1 MPNTTDYVHPS
12 EPNLRGLQ
20 HAMDYNQA
28 GEPIIRTSG
37 GSHDY
42 TINISAGAVDGV
54 SNIHKFGRN
63 PSVGGAPE
71 TIWEQGG
78 VYTYLTV
85 ASTVYV
91 SGADAQDGAAGTGA
105 RTVTVQGLDASYNAI
120 EETLTVDGAVS
131 QNSFLRVYRAF
142 VASAGSLQTNKGN
155 VLISTGA
162 SGGGT
167 VLAKI
172 ATIGTGTVFGQGQ
185 TNLALY
191 TIPAGTTGFLTNWN
205 IGVGA
210 YNDAVT
216 ANLYTREVGNG
227 LIFRTRDVMDV
238 PGGLHQRIYQV
249 PFALP
254 EKTDIEV
261 RAIAS
266 TGTNISSTFD
276 ILLYDTPRTL

>member
-1 MPNTTDYVHPS
+1 MAVGYLTEQNI
-12 EPNLRGLQ
+12 NIARGL
-20 HAMDYNQA
+20 
-28 GEPIIRTSG
+28 IR
-37 GSHDY
+37 
-42 TINISAGAVDGV
+42 GATV
-54 SNIHKFGRN
+54 IHKFGRN

-78 VYTYLTV
+78 IYTYLTV

-91 SGADAQDGAAGTGA
+91 SGADAQDSAAGTGA
-105 RTVTVQGLDASYNAI
+105 RTVTVQGLDANYNAI

-131 QNSFLRVYRAF
+131 TKSFLRVFRAF
-142 VASAGSLQTNKGN
+142 VASAGSLLTNKGD
-155 VLISTGA
+155 VLVSTGA

-172 ATIGTGTVFGQGQ
+172 ATIGTGTVYGQGQ

-191 TIPAGTTGFLTNWN
+191 TIPAGKTGYLTNWN
-205 IGVGA
+205 IGVGN

-216 ANLYTREVGNG
+216 ASLYTREAGNG

-238 PGGLHQRIYQV
+238 PGGFHQRVYQV

-254 EKTDIEV
+254 EKTDIEI

-266 TGTNISSTFD
+266 TGTNMSSTFD
-276 ILLYDTPRTL
+276 IILYDTPRTMQV

>member
-1 MPNTTDYVHPS
+1 MAISKYLANTQIS
-12 EPNLRGLQ
+12 ELIDLSEGRILG
-20 HAMDYNQA
+20 
-28 GEPIIRTSG
+28 T
-37 GSHDY
+37 
-42 TINISAGAVDGV
+42 T
-54 SNIHKFGRN
+54 NIHKFGRN

-78 VYTYLTV
+78 IYTYLTV
-85 ASTVYV
+85 ASTIYVY
-91 SGADAQDGAAGTGA
+91 GADAQDGADGTGA
-105 RTVTVQGLDASYNAI
+105 RTVTVQGLDANYNAI

-131 QNSFLRVYRAF
+131 TQSFLRVYRAF
-142 VASAGSLQTNKGN
+142 VASAGSLQTNKGD

-162 SGGGT
+162 SGSGT

-172 ATIGTGTVFGQGQ
+172 ATVGTGTVYGQGQ

-191 TIPAGTTGFLTNWN
+191 TIPAGKTGYLKNWN
-205 IGVGA
+205 IGVGS
-210 YNDAVT
+210 YNDSVT

-227 LIFRTRDVMDV
+227 LIFRTRDIMDV
-238 PGGLHQRIYQV
+238 PGGLHQRIYEV
-249 PFALP
+249 PYRLP

-276 ILLYDTPRTL
+276 IILVDINT

>member
-1 MPNTTDYVHPS
+1 MAVG
-12 EPNLRGLQ
+12 NLTEQ
-20 HAMDYNQA
+20 N
-28 GEPIIRTSG
+28 
-37 GSHDY
+37 
-42 TINISAGAVDGV
+42 INIARGV
-54 SNIHKFGRN
+54 IRGTTVIHKFGRN
-63 PSVGGAPE
+63 PNIGGIPE
-71 TIWEQGG
+71 TVWEQGG

-85 ASTVYV
+85 ASTIYV

-105 RTVTVQGLDASYNAI
+105 RTVTVQGLDADYNAI

-131 QNSFLRVYRAF
+131 TQSFLRVYRAF

>member
-1 MPNTTDYVHPS
+1 MAVGYLTEQNI
-12 EPNLRGLQ
+12 NIARGL
-20 HAMDYNQA
+20 
-28 GEPIIRTSG
+28 IR
-37 GSHDY
+37 
-42 TINISAGAVDGV
+42 GASV
-54 SNIHKFGRN
+54 IHKFGRN

-91 SGADAQDGAAGTGA
+91 SGADAQDSAAGTGA
-105 RTVTVQGLDASYNAI
+105 RTVTVQGLDANYNAI

-131 QNSFLRVYRAF
+131 TKSFLRVFRAF
-142 VASAGSLQTNKGN
+142 VATAGSLLTNKGD
-155 VLISTGA
+155 VLVSTGA

-172 ATIGTGTVFGQGQ
+172 ATIGTGTVYGQGQ

-191 TIPAGTTGFLTNWN
+191 TIPAGKTGYLTNWN
-205 IGVGA
+205 VGVGN

-216 ANLYTREVGNG
+216 ANLYTREAGNG

-266 TGTNISSTFD
+266 TGTNMSSTFD
-276 ILLYDTPRTL
+276 IILYDTPRTMQV

>member
-1 MPNTTDYVHPS
+1 MAVGYLTEQNI
-12 EPNLRGLQ
+12 NIARGLV
-20 HAMDYNQA
+20 
-28 GEPIIRTSG
+28 R
-37 GSHDY
+37 
-42 TINISAGAVDGV
+42 GASV
-54 SNIHKFGRN
+54 IHKFGRN
-63 PSVGGAPE
+63 PNVGGAPE

-78 VYTYLTV
+78 IYTYLTV

-91 SGADAQDGAAGTGA
+91 SGADAQDSAAGTGA
-105 RTVTVQGLDASYNAI
+105 RTVTVQGLDANYNAI

-131 QNSFLRVYRAF
+131 TQSFLRVFRAF
-142 VASAGSLQTNKGN
+142 VASAGSLQSNKGN
-155 VLISTGA
+155 VLVSTGA

-191 TIPAGTTGFLTNWN
+191 TIPAGKTGYLTNWN
-205 IGVGA
+205 VGVGN

-216 ANLYTREVGNG
+216 ANLYTRAFGNG

-238 PGGLHQRIYQV
+238 PGGLHKRIYQV

-266 TGTNISSTFD
+266 SGTNMSSTFD
-276 ILLYDTPRTL
+276 IILYDTPRTMQV

>member
-1 MPNTTDYVHPS
+1 MAVG
-12 EPNLRGLQ
+12 NLTEQ
-20 HAMDYNQA
+20 N
-28 GEPIIRTSG
+28 
-37 GSHDY
+37 
-42 TINISAGAVDGV
+42 INIARGV
-54 SNIHKFGRN
+54 IRGTTVIHKFGRN
-63 PSVGGAPE
+63 PNIGGIPE
-71 TIWEQGG
+71 TVWEQGG

-85 ASTVYV
+85 ASTIYV

-105 RTVTVQGLDASYNAI
+105 RTVTVQGLDADYNAI

-131 QNSFLRVYRAF
+131 TQSFLRVYRAF
-142 VASAGSLQTNKGN
+142 VVSAGSLQTNKGN

>member
-1 MPNTTDYVHPS
+1 MLLAIRRRKNMSRNSFLNESYF
-12 EPNLRGLQ
+12 NIARGK
-20 HAMDYNQA
+20 
-28 GEPIIRTSG
+28 
-37 GSHDY
+37 
-42 TINISAGAVDGV
+42 INKAT
-54 SNIHKFGRN
+54 NIHKFGRN
-63 PSVGGAPE
+63 PNVGGAPE

-91 SGADAQDGAAGTGA
+91 SGADAQDSAAGTGA
-105 RTVTVQGLDASYNAI
+105 RTVTVQGLDTDYNAI

-131 QNSFLRVYRAF
+131 TKSFLRVFRAF
-142 VASAGSLQTNKGN
+142 VASAGSLQTNKGD
-155 VLISTGA
+155 VLVSTGA

-172 ATIGTGTVFGQGQ
+172 ATIGTGTVYGQGQ

-191 TIPAGTTGFLTNWN
+191 TIPAGKKGYLTNWN

-210 YNDAVT
+210 YNDSVT
-216 ANLYTREVGNG
+216 ANLYTRDFGNG
-227 LIFRTRDVMDV
+227 LILRTRDVMDV

-266 TGTNISSTFD
+266 AGTNISSTFD
-276 ILLYDTPRTL
+276 IILIDN

>member
-1 MPNTTDYVHPS
+1 VARNSFLNESYFNVA
-12 EPNLRGLQ
+12 RGK
-20 HAMDYNQA
+20 
-28 GEPIIRTSG
+28 
-37 GSHDY
+37 
-42 TINISAGAVDGV
+42 INKASSV
-54 SNIHKFGRN
+54 HKFGRN
-63 PSVGGAPE
+63 PNVGGAPE

-78 VYTYLTV
+78 IYTYLTV

-91 SGADAQDGAAGTGA
+91 SGADAQDAASGTGA
-105 RTVTVQGLDASYNAI
+105 RTVTVQGLDANYNEI

-131 QNSFLRVYRAF
+131 TKSFLRVFRAF
-142 VASAGSLQTNKGN
+142 VATAGSLQTNKGD
-155 VLISTGA
+155 VLVSTGA

-172 ATIGTGTVFGQGQ
+172 ATIGTGTVYGQGQ
-185 TNLALY
+185 TNLSFY
-191 TIPAGTTGFLTNWN
+191 TIPAGKTGYLTNWN
-205 IGVGA
+205 VGVGA

-216 ANLYTREVGNG
+216 ANLYTREIGNG

-249 PFALP
+249 PFKLP

-266 TGTNISSTFD
+266 TGTNVSSTFD
-276 ILLYDTPRTL
+276 IILINNN

>member
-1 MPNTTDYVHPS
+1 MAVG
-12 EPNLRGLQ
+12 NLTEQNINIARGL
-20 HAMDYNQA
+20 
-28 GEPIIRTSG
+28 IRGT
-37 GSHDY
+37 
-42 TINISAGAVDGV
+42 TI
-54 SNIHKFGRN
+54 IHKFGRN
-63 PSVGGAPE
+63 PNIGGTPE

-78 VYTYLTV
+78 IYTYLTV
-85 ASTVYV
+85 ASTIYVY
-91 SGADAQDGAAGTGA
+91 GADAQDGAAGTGA
-105 RTVTVQGLDASYNAI
+105 RTVTVQGLDADYNTI

-131 QNSFLRVYRAF
+131 TQSFLRVYRAF
-142 VASAGSLQTNKGN
+142 VTSAGSLQTNKGD
-155 VLISTGA
+155 VLVSTGA
-162 SGGGT
+162 SGSGT

-172 ATIGTGTVFGQGQ
+172 ATIGTGTVYGQGQ

-191 TIPAGTTGFLTNWN
+191 TIPAGKTGYLTNWN

-266 TGTNISSTFD
+266 TGTNVSSTFD
-276 ILLYDTPRTL
+276 IILYDTPRTMQV

>member
-1 MPNTTDYVHPS
+1 MP
-12 EPNLRGLQ
+12 
-20 HAMDYNQA
+20 A
-28 GEPIIRTSG
+28 GI
-37 GSHDY
+37 
-42 TINISAGAVDGV
+42 
-54 SNIHKFGRN
+54 
-63 PSVGGAPE
+63 
-71 TIWEQGG
+71 
-78 VYTYLTV
+78 VY
-85 ASTVYV
+85 
-91 SGADAQDGAAGTGA
+91 
-105 RTVTVQGLDASYNAI
+105 
-120 EETLTVDGAVS
+120 
-131 QNSFLRVYRAF
+131 
-142 VASAGSLQTNKGN
+142 
-155 VLISTGA
+155 
-162 SGGGT
+162 
-167 VLAKI
+167 
-172 ATIGTGTVFGQGQ
+172 GQGQ

-191 TIPAGTTGFLTNWN
+191 TIPAGKTGFITNWN

-276 ILLYDTPRTL
+276 IILVRG

>member
-1 MPNTTDYVHPS
+1 MAVGYLTEQNI
-12 EPNLRGLQ
+12 NIARGLV
-20 HAMDYNQA
+20 
-28 GEPIIRTSG
+28 R
-37 GSHDY
+37 
-42 TINISAGAVDGV
+42 GASV
-54 SNIHKFGRN
+54 IHKFGRN

-78 VYTYLTV
+78 IYTYLTV

-91 SGADAQDGAAGTGA
+91 SGADAQDSVAGTGA

-131 QNSFLRVYRAF
+131 TKSFLRVFRAF
-142 VASAGSLQTNKGN
+142 VASAGSLLTNKGD
-155 VLISTGA
+155 VLVSTGA

-172 ATIGTGTVFGQGQ
+172 ATIGTGTVYGQGQ

-191 TIPAGTTGFLTNWN
+191 TIPAGKTGYLTNWN
-205 IGVGA
+205 VGVGA

-216 ANLYTREVGNG
+216 ANLYTREAGNG

-266 TGTNISSTFD
+266 TGTNMSSTFD
-276 ILLYDTPRTL
+276 IILYDTPRTMQV

>member
-1 MPNTTDYVHPS
+1 MARNSFHNDNFLNIAR
-12 EPNLRGLQ
+12 NLKV
-20 HAMDYNQA
+20 D
-28 GEPIIRTSG
+28 TS
-37 GSHDY
+37 H
-42 TINISAGAVDGV
+42 
-54 SNIHKFGRN
+54 IHKFGRN

-85 ASTVYV
+85 ASTIYV
-91 SGADAQDGAAGTGA
+91 SGADAQDSAAGTGA
-105 RTVTVQGLDASYNAI
+105 RTVTVQGLDTDYNPI

-131 QNSFLRVYRAF
+131 TKSFFRVFRAF
-142 VASAGSLQTNKGN
+142 VASAGSLQANKGD
-155 VLISTGA
+155 VLVSTGA

-172 ATIGTGTVFGQGQ
+172 ATIGTGTVYGQGQ

-191 TIPAGTTGFLTNWN
+191 TIPAGKTGYLTNWN
-205 IGVGA
+205 VGVGN

-238 PGGLHQRIYQV
+238 PGGLHKRKYQV
-249 PFALP
+249 PFALL

-266 TGTNISSTFD
+266 TGTNMSSTFD
-276 ILLYDTPRTL
+276 IILIDN

>member
-1 MPNTTDYVHPS
+1 MAVGYLTEQNI
-12 EPNLRGLQ
+12 NIARGL
-20 HAMDYNQA
+20 
-28 GEPIIRTSG
+28 IRGT
-37 GSHDY
+37 
-42 TINISAGAVDGV
+42 TV
-54 SNIHKFGRN
+54 IHKFGRN
-63 PSVGGAPE
+63 PNVGGVPE

-78 VYTYLTV
+78 IYTYLTV
-85 ASTVYV
+85 ASTIYVY
-91 SGADAQDGAAGTGA
+91 GADAQDGAAGTGA
-105 RTVTVQGLDASYNAI
+105 RTVTVQGLDANYNAI

-131 QNSFLRVYRAF
+131 TKSFLRVFRAF

-155 VLISTGA
+155 VIISTGA
-162 SGGGT
+162 SGTGT

-172 ATIGTGTVFGQGQ
+172 ATIGTGTVYGQGQ

-191 TIPAGTTGFLTNWN
+191 TIPAGKTGYLTNWN
-205 IGVGA
+205 IGVGN

-227 LIFRTRDVMDV
+227 LVFRTRDVMDV

-254 EKTDIEV
+254 EKTDIEI

-266 TGTNISSTFD
+266 TGTNMSSTFD
-276 ILLYDTPRTL
+276 IILYDTPRTMQV

>member
-1 MPNTTDYVHPS
+1 MAVGYLTEQNI
-12 EPNLRGLQ
+12 NIARGL
-20 HAMDYNQA
+20 
-28 GEPIIRTSG
+28 IR
-37 GSHDY
+37 
-42 TINISAGAVDGV
+42 GATV
-54 SNIHKFGRN
+54 IHKFGRN
-63 PSVGGAPE
+63 PNVGGAPE

-78 VYTYLTV
+78 IYTYLTV
-85 ASTVYV
+85 ASTIYVY
-91 SGADAQDGAAGTGA
+91 GADAQDGAAGTGA
-105 RTVTVQGLDASYNAI
+105 RTVTVQGLDANYNEI

-131 QNSFLRVYRAF
+131 TQSFLRVYRAF
-142 VASAGSLQTNKGN
+142 VASAGSLQTNKGD

-162 SGGGT
+162 SGTGT

-172 ATIGTGTVFGQGQ
+172 ATVGTGTVYGQGQ

-191 TIPAGTTGFLTNWN
+191 TIPAGKTGYVKTWN

-210 YNDAVT
+210 YNDSVT
-216 ANLYTREVGNG
+216 ANLYTREVDTG

-238 PGGLHQRIYQV
+238 PGGLHQRIYEV
-249 PFALP
+249 PFRLP

-276 ILLYDTPRTL
+276 IILVDK

>member
-1 MPNTTDYVHPS
+1 MATGYIT
-12 EPNLRGLQ
+12 EQNLNIARGLV
-20 HAMDYNQA
+20 
-28 GEPIIRTSG
+28 R
-37 GSHDY
+37 
-42 TINISAGAVDGV
+42 GASV
-54 SNIHKFGRN
+54 IHKFGRN
-63 PSVGGAPE
+63 PNVGGTPE

-91 SGADAQDGAAGTGA
+91 YGADAQDGAAGTGA
-105 RTVTVQGLDASYNAI
+105 RTVTVQGLDADYNEI

-131 QNSFLRVYRAF
+131 TQSFLRVFRAF

-155 VLISTGA
+155 VLVSTGA

-172 ATIGTGTVFGQGQ
+172 ATIGTGTVYGQGQ

-191 TIPAGTTGFLTNWN
+191 TIPAGKTGFITNWN

-249 PFALP
+249 PFTLP

-266 TGTNISSTFD
+266 SGTNMSSTFD
-276 ILLYDTPRTL
+276 IVLFDTPRTMDVPQ